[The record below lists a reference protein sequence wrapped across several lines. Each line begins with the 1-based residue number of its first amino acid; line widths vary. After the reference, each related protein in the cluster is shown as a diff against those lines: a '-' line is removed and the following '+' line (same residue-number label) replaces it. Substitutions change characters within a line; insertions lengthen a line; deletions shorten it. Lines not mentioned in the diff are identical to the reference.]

1 MIWNFLR
8 KFPPAVSSKC
18 SDEDLDNSTL
28 RQAQDI
34 YNIWDDGQDEEE
46 DYNSMGMDDFID
58 YDGEEDGGAPI

>member
-1 MIWNFLR
+1 MIWNFL
-8 KFPPAVSSKC
+8 KKSPPAVSSKR

-34 YNIWDDGQDEEE
+34 YNIWDDGHDEEE

-58 YDGEEDGGAPI
+58 YDGEEDGAPI